1 MTIYMWDSILY
12 SRQVYSQAKMVKYIW
27 LSNDELV
34 IDKFFSA
41 LVLFIIT
48 TVY

>member
-1 MTIYMWDSILY
+1 
-12 SRQVYSQAKMVKYIW
+12 MVKSIW